1 MLFRIKLLF
10 FCRKSL
16 VDMDASD
23 TGFIYM
29 NDKYF
34 CRYLSGLYTRE
45 NETNPRFAT
54 KLQVFSLD
62 RINTE
67 DPTTLTVND
76 IVMRNLEDCNDDSIK
91 IEAGKSNR
99 AAAYNVKLNS
109 FKIINLT
116 NCQVIKAIDL
126 SERRGGAW
134 SQWQF
139 YDANWSLG
147 NFIFVQEKAD
157 FESDL
162 KTFQLIIF
170 SLEEHK
176 TGHLLNLPNYL
187 IGGTVGSKIEKTEMI
202 LPGNMIHVDMKGI
215 VLVTEDFIVM
225 TKF

>member
-1 MLFRIKLLF
+1 
-10 FCRKSL
+10 
-16 VDMDASD
+16 MDASD

-29 NDKYF
+29 NDTYF

-62 RINTE
+62 RINIE

-99 AAAYNVKLNS
+99 AAAYNIKLNS

-116 NCQVIKAIDL
+116 NGQVIKAIDL

-139 YDANWSLG
+139 YDANWCLG
-147 NFIFVQEKAD
+147 KFIFVQEKAD
-157 FESDL
+157 FESDF
-162 KTFQLIIF
+162 KTFQLVIF
-170 SLEEHK
+170 SFEEHK

-187 IGGTVGSKIEKTEMI
+187 IGGTVRSKIEKTEMI
-202 LPGNMIHVDMKGI
+202 LPGNMIHVDMRGM

>member
-1 MLFRIKLLF
+1 MD
-10 FCRKSL
+10 
-16 VDMDASD
+16 VDVSD
-23 TGFIYM
+23 TGFIFM

-54 KLQVFSLD
+54 KLQVFRLD
-62 RINTE
+62 KINTE
-67 DPTTLTVND
+67 DPTNINVND
-76 IVMRNLEDCNDDSIK
+76 ITMRNLEDCNDDSIK
-91 IEAGKSNR
+91 IEAGKSKR

-109 FKIINLT
+109 FKIIDLKAGH
-116 NCQVIKAIDL
+116 VIKAIDL
-126 SERRGGAW
+126 AESGGGNW

-157 FESDL
+157 FINL
-162 KTFQLIIF
+162 KTFQLVIF

-176 TGHLLNLPNYL
+176 TDHLLNLPNYL
-187 IGGTVGSKIEKTEMI
+187 IGGTVRSKIERTEMI
-202 LPGNMIHVDMKGI
+202 LPGNTIHVDMRGI
-215 VLVTEDFIVM
+215 VMVTEDFIVL

>member
-1 MLFRIKLLF
+1 MD
-10 FCRKSL
+10 
-16 VDMDASD
+16 VDVSD
-23 TGFIYM
+23 TGFIFM

-54 KLQVFSLD
+54 KLQVFRLD

-67 DPTTLTVND
+67 DPTNINVND
-76 IVMRNLEDCNDDSIK
+76 ITMRNLEDCNDDSIK

-99 AAAYNVKLNS
+99 AAAYNIKLNS
-109 FKIINLT
+109 FKIINLKT
-116 NCQVIKAIDL
+116 GHVIKAIDL
-126 SERRGGAW
+126 ADRGRGNW

-147 NFIFVQEKAD
+147 NFIFVQEKTD
-157 FESDL
+157 FENL
-162 KTFQLIIF
+162 KTFQLVIF

-187 IGGTVGSKIEKTEMI
+187 IGGTVRSKIERTEMI
-202 LPGNMIHVDMKGI
+202 LPGNTIHVDMRGI
-215 VLVTEDFIVM
+215 VMVTEDFFVL